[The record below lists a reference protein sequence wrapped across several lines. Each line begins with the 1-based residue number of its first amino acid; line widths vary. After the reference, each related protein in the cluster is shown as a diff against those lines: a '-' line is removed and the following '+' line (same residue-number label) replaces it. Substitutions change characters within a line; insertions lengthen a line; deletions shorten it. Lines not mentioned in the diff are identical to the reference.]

1 MKENWTPFC
10 LGEYQGVG
18 NDSCFDCQ
26 FSFQCEKLAKRRKE
40 MEE

>member
-1 MKENWTPFC
+1 MKENWRPFC

-18 NDSCFDCQ
+18 DDSCFDCP
-26 FSFQCEKLAKRRKE
+26 FSFECEKLAKRRKE